1 MVQVTDLSVIPHP
14 PTEMV
19 SLWQNKQNGGRA
31 HNLPDGSSE
40 SGGAAQTHLLR
51 RLIDDAT
58 LCAEARGWARVSF
71 C

>member
-1 MVQVTDLSVIPHP
+1 
-14 PTEMV
+14 MV